1 MEKGLKSTKPS
12 ERKFWEEVK
21 RRMDDAGVSDNEERL
36 AYFLEVYTKR
46 NGVVPQSER
55 SVFDQIAGALKNCFW
70 SSLALTASMN
80 TK

>member
-55 SVFDQIAGALKNCFW
+55 SVFDQIAGVLKNGFSW
-70 SSLALTASMN
+70 Y
-80 TK
+80 